1 MPVSRVLV
9 DRCDRDGWSRRR
21 DVVAELAARG
31 VPVTAAARDPS
42 DVARR
47 GADPPEGVTP
57 VRFNLADPASW
68 PGTLDGADGMF
79 LLRPPQ
85 VTRVRRSLLPFVD
98 AALAAGGHRVAFLS
112 VQGAGRNALVPHHAV
127 EQHLRHSGAA
137 WTFLRAGYFAQN
149 LLTVHRAEILDR
161 NEVAVPSGRGRIAFV
176 DTRDVAEAVAVALTA
191 VGAGFERCALELTG
205 PSAPTWTEVTET
217 LFGVLGR
224 QIRYVATS
232 PVQHLRRARA
242 NGNPTGLALV
252 TLALCATARP
262 GLAAHLSL
270 DLAGVLGRPPRDL
283 AAFARDHAAAWEG

>member
-31 VPVTAAARDPS
+31 VPVTARDPS

-127 EQHLRHSGAA
+127 EQHLRHSVRGGVD
-137 WTFLRAGYFAQN
+137 FPAG
-149 LLTVHRAEILDR
+149 R
-161 NEVAVPSGRGRIAFV
+161 PGRRS
-176 DTRDVAEAVAVALTA
+176 LTA
-191 VGAGFERCALELTG
+191 TRWRSPPGAVGP
-205 PSAPTWTEVTET
+205 PSWTP
-217 LFGVLGR
+217 
-224 QIRYVATS
+224 AMS
-232 PVQHLRRARA
+232 RRRW
-242 NGNPTGLALV
+242 
-252 TLALCATARP
+252 R
-262 GLAAHLSL
+262 S
-270 DLAGVLGRPPRDL
+270 R
-283 AAFARDHAAAWEG
+283 